1 MNKNEIIQRFS
12 IPDFV
17 EKTKN
22 QIRKEFLKVGVSIP
36 LKEEIKDKDSL
47 VSDLKDELNA
57 IIDQHPQLLA
67 QLFYSIDLPEE
78 KVKNVMNS
86 NEDITENIAELI
98 LFRSAQKVYIKEMFS
113 DKS

>member
-22 QIRKEFLKVGVSIP
+22 QIRKEFFKVGVSIP
-36 LKEEIKDKDSL
+36 IKEDIKDKDSL
-47 VSDLKDELNA
+47 VLDLKDELNA

-86 NEDITENIAELI
+86 NEDITRNIAELI
-98 LFRSAQKVYIKEMFS
+98 LFRAAQKVYTREKFS
-113 DKS
+113 G